1 MTQQKPRFIKHISK
15 YALVTFGAAL
25 MAVAVNMFLEPNRI
39 VSGGVTGLSM
49 TVNFL
54 FPQIPI
60 GTLVLVINI
69 PLFLLSW
76 KFVGS
81 RFLFSTIYGTTIF
94 SVLID
99 LSAPFLPAINIE
111 PLLAAVF
118 GGVFMG
124 AGMGIVFLC
133 GATTGGSDV
142 AARLIKLL
150 VPHAQ
155 MGQLILLIDAVIIT
169 LAGIV
174 LGSISGSFYAAIT
187 IYVDSVVL
195 DKILYGTNYARV
207 AYIISEKHQEIAQE
221 IVGKLRRGV
230 TFLNGQGAYSNKDK
244 KVLLCVIKRQQ
255 IASLKSLVKGIDP
268 DAFVILSEANEVL
281 GEGFGVYDKNAM

>member
-1 MTQQKPRFIKHISK
+1 MTKQKPRLFKHLLD

-25 MAVAVNMFLEPNRI
+25 MAAAINMFLEPNRI

-49 TVNFL
+49 TINFL
-54 FPQIPI
+54 FPQLPI
-60 GTLVLVINI
+60 GTLVLLINI

-81 RFLFSTIYGTTIF
+81 RFLLSTIYGTTIF
-94 SVLID
+94 SILID
-99 LSAPFLPAINIE
+99 LSAPFLPAIDIE

-118 GGVFMG
+118 GGAFMG
-124 AGMGIVFLC
+124 VGMGIVFLR

-142 AARLIKLL
+142 AARLLKLL
-150 VPHAQ
+150 LPHIQ
-155 MGQLILLIDAVIIT
+155 MGQLILLIDAVIVT
-169 LAGIV
+169 LAGII
-174 LGSISGSFYAAIT
+174 LGSINSAFYAAIT

-207 AYIISEKHQEIAQE
+207 AYIISEQHVQIAQE
-221 IVGKLRRGV
+221 IVEKLRRGV

-244 KVLLCVIKRQQ
+244 KVMLCVIKRHQ
-255 IASLKSLVKGIDP
+255 IASLKSLVKEIDP
-268 DAFVILSEANEVL
+268 NAFVILSEANEVL